1 MTPIDKTNTVLG
13 LPNASMTVKIPK
25 LEGLSD
31 SDENSSNETVNQ
43 DTEEFIV
50 LFINENS
57 HCLSPILEIKI
68 NTKFVVNAI
77 IDSGSEVNLIS
88 QEIYERLTQAGNAI
102 PVLPVENVVLVT
114 AFGKKSKRIRLQAFL
129 EFKLGDDVF
138 EEVFMVSPR
147 LSNDA
152 ILGCQFFKEF
162 GITIDFKNESISY
175 VRGGA
180 MRYHEF
186 TTKGTLQND
195 SEKNVSGTVRE
206 IVLSST
212 SSADQ
217 RTQVPVADCNDPLK
231 TRAVNSCL
239 ALQPS
244 QPNTAGIEMYES
256 VSGGSSPLLQSLT
269 RTKNVSEGSNS
280 LKHGTKGGHSYD
292 ISDAETSDEL
302 LIQGCDPVD
311 WSTAKVTEIKV
322 NSLSK
327 RRLSG
332 CEPTSHPT
340 TELTEPRSLTEHD
353 VATLV
358 GQVRAISETQREK
371 LFEVLNRYLQ
381 SLTTKPGKCSL
392 LEYRFRIDTDKPIVG
407 YSRPIPFA
415 HRPAV
420 RQQINQMLADDIL
433 EISTSPILN
442 PLTVVKKENGKI
454 RLCVDAR
461 KVNQYMIPD
470 RERAPPIQELLQ
482 KFHGT
487 RYLTSIDLSSAFH
500 QVESHKDSR
509 PYTAFLYDSTVYQFK
524 RVPYGFKNSLSAF
537 IRAMKAALGE
547 GSLEYV
553 VFYVDD
559 VLIYSRSFEEHM
571 MHLDA
576 VLSKLTTI

>member
-1 MTPIDKTNTVLG
+1 MTPIDKPNTVLG
-13 LPNASMTVKIPK
+13 LPNASMTVISK
-25 LEGLSD
+25 LERLSN
-31 SDENSSNETVNQ
+31 SDEESGNETVKQ

-77 IDSGSEVNLIS
+77 VDSGSEVNLIS
-88 QEIYERLTQAGNAI
+88 QEIYERLTEAGNTI

-114 AFGKKSKRIRLQAFL
+114 AFGKKSNRIRLQAFL
-129 EFKLGDDVF
+129 EFTVGDDVF

-152 ILGCQFFKEF
+152 ILGCQFLKEF
-162 GITIDFKNESISY
+162 GVTIDFKNESISY
-175 VRGGA
+175 VRGEV
-180 MRYHEF
+180 MRHHEF
-186 TTKGTLQND
+186 TTKGTLQNGSD
-195 SEKNVSGTVRE
+195 KNVSGKVGE
-206 IVLSST
+206 VILSNT
-212 SSADQ
+212 MSAVQ
-217 RTQVPVADCNDPLK
+217 RTQVLSADCNDLLK
-231 TRAVNSCL
+231 TRTVNSCL
-239 ALQPS
+239 ALRPS
-244 QPNTAGIEMYES
+244 QPNIAGTEKCES
-256 VSGGSSPLLQSLT
+256 VSDGISHSVQSLVWT
-269 RTKNVSEGSNS
+269 MSVPKGSNS
-280 LKHGTKGGHSYD
+280 LEHGAESDHFYS
-292 ISDAETSDEL
+292 IPDAETSDEL
-302 LIQGCDPVD
+302 MIRSCDSVD
-311 WSTAKVTEIKV
+311 RSTAEVTEINL
-322 NSLSK
+322 NSLK
-327 RRLSG
+327 RQLSG

-340 TELTEPRSLTEHD
+340 TEPIEPRSLTEHD
-353 VATLV
+353 VASLV
-358 GQVRAISETQREK
+358 GQVECLSDTQREE
-371 LFEVLNRYLQ
+371 LFSVLIKYLNN
-381 SLTTKPGKCSL
+381 LTTKPGRCSL
-392 LEYRFRIDTDKPIVG
+392 LEYKFKIDTDKPIVG

-420 RQQINQMLADDIL
+420 RQQINQMLADEIL

-442 PLTVVKKENGKI
+442 PLTVVKKDNGKI

-461 KVNQYMIPD
+461 RVNQFMIPD

-487 RYLTSIDLSSAFH
+487 RYLTSLDLSSAFH
-500 QVESHKDSR
+500 QVELHKDSR

-559 VLIYSRSFEEHM
+559 VLIFSRSFNEHIK
-571 MHLDA
+571 
-576 VLSKLTTI
+576 S